1 MKNNGLGRGRRCH
14 RKNRRDAYVE
24 NGDNYHI
31 VGYCCEDCD
40 LRKKLMN
47 YGLFRGEE
55 FKVIGKAPMGD
66 PIEIKI
72 NGYRLFIRNNELK
85 KLILKKI

>member
-1 MKNNGLGRGRRCH
+1 MLGKGRRCH
-14 RKNRRDAYVE
+14 RKNRRGVYVE
-24 NGDNYHI
+24 NGGNYHI
-31 VGYCCEDCD
+31 VDYHCEDSD
-40 LRKKLMN
+40 SRKRLMN

-72 NGYRLFIRNNELK
+72 NGYRLSIRDNELK